1 MSQQDTQS
9 MFIEEKK
16 MTRRVFC
23 VGCKYF
29 NPEINKDKRKK
40 FIWCNHPNRDE
51 CNHCE
56 LYWPL
61 ESEDNNGTY
70 CNDCNQYQ

>member
-1 MSQQDTQS
+1 MRQQNTQS
-9 MFIEEKK
+9 TCIEEKR

-29 NPEINKDKRKK
+29 KSDEDKYKRRKIIDWCSHPNKDA
-40 FIWCNHPNRDE
+40 

-56 LYWPL
+56 LYWPK
-61 ESEDNNGTY
+61 EEMEDK
-70 CNDCNQYQ
+70 

>member
-1 MSQQDTQS
+1 MQS
-9 MFIEEKK
+9 MCIEEKK

-29 NPEINKDKRKK
+29 NPESSKYKRR
-40 FIWCNHPNRDE
+40 IVNWWCTHPNKDE

-56 LYWPL
+56 LYWPKEEL
-61 ESEDNNGTY
+61 EDNNG
-70 CNDCNQYQ
+70 